1 MTEPFDPIELLDQL
15 PDPVLVLDGDA
26 RLRWANQA
34 ATEALGWQL
43 SEWAGR
49 PVTLLVHP
57 DDAAVAVGALGT
69 IQAKDLGTPIELRV
83 QTADERWCRVE
94 VRGRSAVQ
102 VGGVHGIVL
111 VLRDITDRRRW
122 ELARGDGQVLASLI
136 DAIPVIVV
144 HADPDGFITTVTP
157 AQVRTLGHDLEA
169 VEHRPF
175 IELVLSEDRELVADA
190 LREAAAAPVTRHLEA
205 RLMRVDGI
213 GVPHALTVVG
223 LVNDPVVAGLVVT
236 AQDITALVEAR
247 SRFRYLA
254 THDELTG
261 LANRAA
267 LLDRLD
273 QLLGDGAE
281 VAVVFVD
288 LDGFKAVNDGYGH
301 QAGDVVLVALARR
314 LASAAAGALLT
325 ARLGGDEFV
334 TVYCGSNALERA
346 AVAVRDIAAALIA
359 PVALPSH
366 AVVSVSAT
374 FGVAG
379 TSRERAVTA
388 NDLLGDADRSMY
400 AAKRARPSP

>member
-69 IQAKDLGTPIELRV
+69 IQGKDLGTPIELRV

-94 VRGRSAVQ
+94 VRGRSAVR

-144 HADPDGFITTVTP
+144 HADPDGMITTVTP
-157 AQVRTLGHDLEA
+157 ALVRTLGHDLET

-175 IELVLSEDRELVADA
+175 IELVLPEDRELVADA
-190 LREAAAAPVTRHLEA
+190 LRRAAAAPTTRHLEA
-205 RLMRVDGI
+205 RLVRVDGV

-223 LVNDPVVAGLVVT
+223 LVSDPVVAGLVVT

-267 LLDRLD
+267 LLDDLD
-273 QLLGDGAE
+273 RLLGDGAE

-288 LDGFKAVNDGYGH
+288 LDGFKAVNDGHGH

-314 LASAAAGALLT
+314 LADAAAGALVT

-334 TVYCGSNALERA
+334 TVYCGPEALQRA
-346 AVAVRDIAAALIA
+346 ALAVPDIAAALIE
-359 PVALPSH
+359 PVALPSR

-374 FGVAG
+374 FGLAG
-379 TSRERAVTA
+379 ATRERAVTA

-400 AAKRARPSP
+400 AAKRARGRP